1 MSTAHLTSALIPT
14 KTKAKIDTA
23 STYREGAQFTSST
36 PSSARIASL
45 STALTTNGSLPDV
58 GRTRKQGIT
67 QTIYSESNPQPLNSF
82 HDLIHLHGSV
92 KTINRHLCKG
102 ARPESMF
109 RHDGKR
115 YQRRPELLF
124 QDGAPTKLS
133 PAAPNDLRLA
143 DFPPVQLRVEIAQSP
158 TQAHLSHD
166 CESASSDSEW
176 LW

>member
-1 MSTAHLTSALIPT
+1 LSTAHLTSTLIPT
-14 KTKAKIDTA
+14 KTKAEIDTT
-23 STYREGAQFTSST
+23 SSCKESAQFTSST
-36 PSSARIASL
+36 PSNARIASL

-67 QTIYSESNPQPLNSF
+67 RTIYSESNLQPLNSF

-102 ARPESMF
+102 ARPELMF

-115 YQRRPELLF
+115 YQRRPEFLF
-124 QDGAPTKLS
+124 QDRAPTKLS
-133 PAAPNDLRLA
+133 PGPPNDLRLA
-143 DFPPVQLRVEIAQSP
+143 DFSPVQLRVKIAQST
-158 TQAHLSHD
+158 TQAHLPHD
-166 CESASSDSEW
+166 CEPASSDSEW